1 MIKSPFKLIS
11 HFKFLSFSNATRE
24 SPYCMV
30 GVSCFA
36 KFVYIFVH
44 ISHKFSCT
52 QQRKKKKKLEKRERD
67 GFKRTDGR

>member
-1 MIKSPFKLIS
+1 M
-11 HFKFLSFSNATRE
+11 A
-24 SPYCMV
+24 